1 MEIILAKNSFG
12 IYPFLYVTKGISK
25 EDILAFIGMRIYNK
39 KISKYRMLLEWK
51 LFI

>member
-39 KISKYRMLLEWK
+39 KISKNRMLLEWK

>member
-25 EDILAFIGMRIYNK
+25 EDILAFIGMRIY
-39 KISKYRMLLEWK
+39 IQ
-51 LFI
+51 I